1 MVEFLSIPRN
11 SKFYLTQQIG
21 SLERGL
27 TKWNKD
33 EFDNVTFKQNQLTIE
48 LNELDLC
55 RKLGILVMRRCKNRF
70 RCGLSL
76 KKKYILMQEI
86 SQRQKSRALWLQEG
100 DKNTKFFQLVA
111 NSHRQNDTISPM
123 LIDEVLIANRD
134 TIKEHI
140 VQFYANLF
148 KEDAYR

>member
-48 LNELDLC
+48 LNELDSMEEIRHLSDEEMQ
-55 RKLGILVMRRCKNRF
+55 KQVQMWVELEKNIY
-70 RCGLSL
+70 SHV
-76 KKKYILMQEI
+76 
-86 SQRQKSRALWLQEG
+86 G
-100 DKNTKFFQLVA
+100 D
-111 NSHRQNDTISPM
+111 
-123 LIDEVLIANRD
+123 
-134 TIKEHI
+134 
-140 VQFYANLF
+140 
-148 KEDAYR
+148 

>member
-48 LNELDLC
+48 LNELDSMEEIRHLSDEEMQ
-55 RKLGILVMRRCKNRF
+55 KQVQMRVE
-70 RCGLSL
+70 LE
-76 KKKYILMQEI
+76 KKIY
-86 SQRQKSRALWLQEG
+86 SHVG
-100 DKNTKFFQLVA
+100 D
-111 NSHRQNDTISPM
+111 
-123 LIDEVLIANRD
+123 
-134 TIKEHI
+134 
-140 VQFYANLF
+140 
-148 KEDAYR
+148 